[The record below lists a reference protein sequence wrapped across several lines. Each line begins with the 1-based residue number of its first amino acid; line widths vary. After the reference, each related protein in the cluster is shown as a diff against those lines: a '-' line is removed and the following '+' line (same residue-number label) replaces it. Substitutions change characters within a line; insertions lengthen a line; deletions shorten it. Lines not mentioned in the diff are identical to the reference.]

1 MSRLLIRGGNRLQGE
16 VTIQGAKN
24 SVLPILA
31 ATILTG
37 GSVELRRCPRLRDV
51 EASIRI
57 LQALGCKAGWRG
69 DVLEVDTAGMTGSD
83 VPDALMREMRS
94 SVIFLGAILARCG
107 EASLTSPGGCELG
120 PRPIDLHLSGLRAL
134 GAEID
139 DTGGALHC
147 KAAKLTGRE
156 IVLGF
161 PSVGATENLMLA
173 ACGAE
178 GVTVLSNAAREPEIE
193 DLQGFLNTCGA
204 EITGAGTSTVVIRGG
219 RPLHGGT
226 YTILPDRIA
235 AATYLCGAASAGGE
249 VFLRDARE
257 EHLSAVTA
265 VLREAGCD
273 VTGGSAGIV
282 CRRTGRLTAPRPIR
296 TAPYPGFPTDAQAI
310 LMAALLRCLRRQ
322 YAPEMPVE
330 QLRAIG
336 LTVGSDMPFCVS
348 GGTALAEGRGERL
361 TALPALPDCWIVL
374 CKPEFGIPTP
384 ALFTLADAGT
394 PKNRPDIDGMIRAL
408 SAGDL
413 GGVAARLCN
422 VFEEFLP
429 EEYHEVFHIK
439 NRLLELGALNAAMS
453 GSGPT
458 VFGIFRE
465 ETAAKAAETALKQ
478 CYPQTYLAK
487 PVGKLV

>member
-69 DVLEVDTAGMTGSD
+69 EVLEVDTAEMTGCD

-139 DTGGALHC
+139 DTGGTLHC

-173 ACGAE
+173 AC
-178 GVTVLSNAAREPEIE
+178 AAGTTR
-193 DLQGFLNTCGA
+193 
-204 EITGAGTSTVVIRGG
+204 ITGAARLRYKES
-219 RPLHGGT
+219 
-226 YTILPDRIA
+226 DRLASIA
-235 AATYLCGAASAGGE
+235 AALRALGADVRDLPDGLEIAG
-249 VFLRDARE
+249 
-257 EHLSAVTA
+257 
-265 VLREAGCD
+265 
-273 VTGGSAGIV
+273 
-282 CRRTGRLTAPRPIR
+282 GRLT
-296 TAPYPGFPTDAQAI
+296 
-310 LMAALLRCLRRQ
+310 
-322 YAPEMPVE
+322 
-330 QLRAIG
+330 
-336 LTVGSDMPFCVS
+336 
-348 GGTALAEGRGERL
+348 GGTVDACGDHRIAMLAAIASARCDVRLRGAECVEKSD
-361 TALPALPDCWIVL
+361 PHFWQ
-374 CKPEFGIPTP
+374 
-384 ALFTLADAGT
+384 TLAGLRSGT
-394 PKNRPDIDGMIRAL
+394 
-408 SAGDL
+408 
-413 GGVAARLCN
+413 
-422 VFEEFLP
+422 EES
-429 EEYHEVFHIK
+429 
-439 NRLLELGALNAAMS
+439 R
-453 GSGPT
+453 
-458 VFGIFRE
+458 
-465 ETAAKAAETALKQ
+465 
-478 CYPQTYLAK
+478 
-487 PVGKLV
+487 